1 MRNIPKNGRNA
12 ELYATSAKKM
22 RQVNRMTY
30 NKDYFTGMEHI
41 VAAINYEIGRMST
54 KNEQFMEK
62 YVDNDYFRGIERGL
76 KDARK
81 LVNDILYIHLKNE
94 GR

>member
-1 MRNIPKNGRNA
+1 
-12 ELYATSAKKM
+12 
-22 RQVNRMTY
+22 MTY

-81 LVNDILYIHLKNE
+81 LVNDILHIHLKNE

>member
-1 MRNIPKNGRNA
+1 MK
-12 ELYATSAKKM
+12 
-22 RQVNRMTY
+22 Y

-81 LVNDILYIHLKNE
+81 LVNDILHIHLKNE

>member
-1 MRNIPKNGRNA
+1 
-12 ELYATSAKKM
+12 
-22 RQVNRMTY
+22 MTY
-30 NKDYFTGMEHI
+30 SKEYFEGMEHI

-81 LVNDILYIHLKNE
+81 LVNNILYIHLKK
-94 GR
+94 

>member
-1 MRNIPKNGRNA
+1 
-12 ELYATSAKKM
+12 
-22 RQVNRMTY
+22 MTY

-41 VAAINYEIGRMST
+41 VAAINYEIGRMLT

>member
-1 MRNIPKNGRNA
+1 MK
-12 ELYATSAKKM
+12 
-22 RQVNRMTY
+22 Y

-41 VAAINYEIGRMST
+41 VSAINYEISRMST

-62 YVDNDYFRGIERGL
+62 YVDNDYFRGIGRGL
-76 KDARK
+76 KDAQK
-81 LVNDILYIHLKNE
+81 LVNNILYIHLKNG

>member
-1 MRNIPKNGRNA
+1 MK
-12 ELYATSAKKM
+12 
-22 RQVNRMTY
+22 Y

>member
-1 MRNIPKNGRNA
+1 MK
-12 ELYATSAKKM
+12 
-22 RQVNRMTY
+22 Y

-81 LVNDILYIHLKNE
+81 LVNDILYIYLKNE

>member
-1 MRNIPKNGRNA
+1 MK
-12 ELYATSAKKM
+12 YS
-22 RQVNRMTY
+22 
-30 NKDYFTGMEHI
+30 KDYFTGMEHI

-81 LVNDILYIHLKNE
+81 LVNDILYIYLENE

>member
-1 MRNIPKNGRNA
+1 MK
-12 ELYATSAKKM
+12 
-22 RQVNRMTY
+22 Y
-30 NKDYFTGMEHI
+30 NKDYFTGTEHI

-81 LVNDILYIHLKNE
+81 LVNDILYIYLENE

>member
-1 MRNIPKNGRNA
+1 MK
-12 ELYATSAKKM
+12 
-22 RQVNRMTY
+22 Y

-76 KDARK
+76 KEAHSIVHK
-81 LVNDILYIHLKNE
+81 VLSMQLEVKE
-94 GR
+94 GGTE

>member
-1 MRNIPKNGRNA
+1 MA
-12 ELYATSAKKM
+12 YS
-22 RQVNRMTY
+22 
-30 NKDYFTGMEHI
+30 KDYFTGMEHI
-41 VAAINYEIGRMST
+41 VSAINYEISRMST

>member
-1 MRNIPKNGRNA
+1 
-12 ELYATSAKKM
+12 
-22 RQVNRMTY
+22 MTY

>member
-1 MRNIPKNGRNA
+1 
-12 ELYATSAKKM
+12 
-22 RQVNRMTY
+22 MTY

-81 LVNDILYIHLKNE
+81 LVNDILYIHLKMKGDE
-94 GR
+94 EK

>member
-1 MRNIPKNGRNA
+1 MK
-12 ELYATSAKKM
+12 
-22 RQVNRMTY
+22 Y
-30 NKDYFTGMEHI
+30 NKDYFTGMKHL
-41 VAAINYEIGRMST
+41 ADAINYEIGRMST

-81 LVNDILYIHLKNE
+81 AVDNILHMQLEVKGGE
-94 GR
+94 TE

>member
-1 MRNIPKNGRNA
+1 MK
-12 ELYATSAKKM
+12 
-22 RQVNRMTY
+22 Y

-41 VAAINYEIGRMST
+41 VAAINHEISRMST